1 MRVLAFGTYDPA
13 YARTRNLLD
22 GLRLTGVEVVECN
35 APLWTGTDDKVAT
48 IRGGGRLL
56 GFAARLLRA
65 YARLLRQ
72 YAAVGDYDVML
83 ILYGTLLD
91 FYLGRLLAWLARRPL
106 VLDVLMS
113 VWVIAKERGLFQPG
127 DWRERVIRLVEGT
140 ALRWADALLADTPQ
154 YVAVHQRL
162 YGVAPAKFG
171 LVPLGADGRLFRP
184 APDSLAHAARQAETF
199 QIVYHGLFVPLHGVQ
214 WIVEAAARLR
224 DHPSIRFTFIGDG
237 VARRPAEEQAR
248 RLGLTNV
255 EFRGLVPRAALQD
268 ALREADVVLGVFGTQ
283 LQGQVTTP
291 NKIYEGIALGK
302 PVVTAYTPASAPQFR
317 HGAHLLFVP
326 VADPQALADAILA
339 LRANPSLRAALAYG
353 GRHLFETRYDL
364 PQLGGLAKRHLE
376 HELRG
381 GRRAGLKPPR

>member
-1 MRVLAFGTYDPA
+1 MRLLAFGTYDPA

-35 APLWTGTDDKVAT
+35 APLWAGTDDKVAT
-48 IRGGGRLL
+48 IRGGWRVV
-56 GFAARLLRA
+56 GFAVRLLRA

-72 YAAVGDYDVML
+72 YAQVGDYDVML

-91 FYLGRLLAWLARRPL
+91 FYLGRVLSGLRRRPL

-140 ALRWADALLADTPQ
+140 ALRWADYLLADTPQ

-162 YGVAPAKFG
+162 YGVPPSKFG
-171 LVPLGADGRLFRP
+171 LIPLGADGRLFQP
-184 APDSLAHAARQAETF
+184 APDYLAHAARPADTF
-199 QIVYHGLFVPLHGVQ
+199 EVVYHGLFVPLHGVQ
-214 WIVEAAARLR
+214 WMVEAAAGLR
-224 DHPSIRFTFIGDG
+224 DDPTIRFTFIGDG

-255 EFRGLVPRAALQD
+255 EFRGLVPRAALQE
-268 ALREADVVLGVFGTQ
+268 ALREADAVMGVFGAQ
-283 LQGQVTTP
+283 LQAQVTTP
-291 NKIYEGIALGK
+291 NKIYEGLALGK
-302 PVVTAYTPASAPQFR
+302 PVITAYTPASAPQFR
-317 HGAHLLFVP
+317 HGQHLLFVP
-326 VADPQALADAILA
+326 VADPQALADAILT

-353 GRHLFETRYDL
+353 GRRLFETRYDI
-364 PQLGGLAKRHLE
+364 PQLGALAKGYLE
-376 HELRG
+376 QFLFPH
-381 GRRAGLKPPR
+381 P